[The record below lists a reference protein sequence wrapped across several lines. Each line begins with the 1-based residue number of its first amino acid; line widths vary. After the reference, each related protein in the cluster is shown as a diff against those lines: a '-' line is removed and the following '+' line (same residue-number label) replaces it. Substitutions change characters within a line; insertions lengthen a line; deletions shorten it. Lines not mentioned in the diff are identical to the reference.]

1 MWKSRLW
8 FGRVLGVSLAVALLL
23 PWNAEASA
31 VKLSGRIRAA
41 DGAALAGHVEVTS
54 GTGHVRA
61 QSYWTDSEGRFS
73 IEAPAQPRLVVVAKA
88 DGHISAE
95 REVAPASGEAEI
107 RLDFTLLA
115 AGSVSGRVTDESGR
129 PVTGAQVRLHYPG
142 EVRRVVYEQ
151 EAGNVRSDDFGHFQL
166 PFVAQGR
173 AFVIEAAS
181 EDRLPGFSAPLRL
194 SGAALE
200 GVAVRLAQTG
210 QRVRARVV
218 GPGGTPVPGAMVRLQ
233 ALAEAEAFTAEQRQS
248 RTFWEAANRL
258 APTGADGTVEFRG
271 VPAGRVTV
279 VAGRPGGKLIKQ
291 EALVERGRTLELV
304 IAVP

>member
-1 MWKSRLW
+1 M
-8 FGRVLGVSLAVALLL
+8 L
-23 PWNAEASA
+23 PWSAEASA

-41 DGAALAGHVEVTS
+41 DGAALAGHVEVIS
-54 GTGHVRA
+54 GTGHILS
-61 QSYWTDSEGRFS
+61 QSYLTDSQGGFS
-73 IEAPAQPRLVVVAKA
+73 IEAPAQPRLVVVARA
-88 DGHISAE
+88 EGYISAE
-95 REVAPASGEAEI
+95 REVAPAAGEAEV

-115 AGSVSGRVTDESGR
+115 SGSASGRVTDDTGR
-129 PVTGAQVRLHYPG
+129 PVAGALVRLHYPG

-210 QRVRARVV
+210 QRVRVRVV
-218 GPGGTPVPGAMVRLQ
+218 GIGGTPVPGAMVRLQ

-258 APTGADGTVEFRG
+258 APAGADGTVEFRG
-271 VPAGRVTV
+271 VPAGRVTI

-291 EALVERGRTLELV
+291 EALLERGRTLELV
-304 IAVP
+304 VSVP